1 MVKMELFLLDNK
13 VSLQPTLEEAT
24 IMALGKST
32 VTKKLQLNLLNKVT
46 RLFKC
51 QLTVNQD
58 NNGMLLDQRKG
69 VMLN

>member
-1 MVKMELFLLDNK
+1 MVKMERFLLDNK
-13 VSLQPTLEEAT
+13 VSLQLTLEAST

-32 VTKKLQLNLLNKVT
+32 VTKKLQLSLLNKVT

-51 QLTVNQD
+51 QLMVNQD
-58 NNGMLLDQRKG
+58 NNGMLLDQRKE